1 MPASSMHDSDDEPHV
16 EIRSSVGL
24 MEFRGKSMNTS
35 INEGEIGTDE
45 NKMSFKLPKI
55 ELP

>member
-1 MPASSMHDSDDEPHV
+1 MPASSMHDSDDEAHV

-55 ELP
+55 DLP